1 MFEFNNFGYIVNT
14 QEENDEILSFNLFN
28 SHDES
33 TSLGNVNYNGAL
45 EIISKSGLQES
56 IECYKDTLNNL
67 INNSNES
74 DNFNF
79 ISIKDKTNKTEKIF
93 LPTLFRTIFIPNNL
107 EENKENNC
115 SNPFII
121 NNKIFLGKKKNKFTV
136 LFPNEFYI
144 FEKGENKDIRKLIND
159 IKEKKITN
167 FKSNN
172 HLKKRK
178 ENADN
183 IRKKIKSRF
192 LKSLKNAIN
201 KKLKL
206 ANSKMSFD
214 FLPQSFICNIS
225 KNLNIYILNRTFE
238 EVFSTNF
245 IQNEKKENI
254 NNINNINNKNKVNF
268 DKYQKNRKVLE
279 YIKENDEISEK
290 LDFNIIKDMK
300 FYQIYDEYL
309 RSKEFENEI
318 IKIKKKERNNCYIY
332 NFINLACNLICF
344 FSQ

>member
-121 NNKIFLGKKKNKFTV
+121 NNKIFLGKKKTNLQFCSQMN
-136 LFPNEFYI
+136 FI
-144 FEKGENKDIRKLIND
+144 FLK
-159 IKEKKITN
+159 KEK
-167 FKSNN
+167 
-172 HLKKRK
+172 
-178 ENADN
+178 
-183 IRKKIKSRF
+183 
-192 LKSLKNAIN
+192 
-201 KKLKL
+201 
-206 ANSKMSFD
+206 
-214 FLPQSFICNIS
+214 
-225 KNLNIYILNRTFE
+225 
-238 EVFSTNF
+238 
-245 IQNEKKENI
+245 
-254 NNINNINNKNKVNF
+254 
-268 DKYQKNRKVLE
+268 
-279 YIKENDEISEK
+279 
-290 LDFNIIKDMK
+290 
-300 FYQIYDEYL
+300 
-309 RSKEFENEI
+309 
-318 IKIKKKERNNCYIY
+318 IKI
-332 NFINLACNLICF
+332 
-344 FSQ
+344 